1 MAKKQV
7 ATFKP
12 KEKQE
17 PTKLVARVVYAERNE
32 RGGWSY
38 RDRIVP
44 VAELDE
50 FVAALKVRHSS

>member
-12 KEKQE
+12 KEKKE

-38 RDRIVP
+38 RDRIIP
-44 VAELDE
+44 VSELDA
-50 FVAALKVRHSS
+50 FATALKSGSR